1 MDRRGGA
8 EMEIEAGHWALRSPP
23 REAIRV
29 REPQQGAPSAVRRV
43 RRGGTLGVTCHGRLV
58 AVLAPPALAPG
69 AGSLV
74 AAKGATPAPGGHGP
88 LPGPAVA
95 LHPTHGVLDKLRA
108 NG

>member
-1 MDRRGGA
+1 
-8 EMEIEAGHWALRSPP
+8 MEIEAGHWAPRSPP

-29 REPQQGAPSAVRRV
+29 REPQQDAPSAVRRV

-69 AGSLV
+69 TGSLV
-74 AAKGATPAPGGHGP
+74 AGERVTPAPGGHGP

-95 LHPTHGVLDKLRA
+95 PHPPHGVLGQLCAD
-108 NG
+108 G

>member
-1 MDRRGGA
+1 
-8 EMEIEAGHWALRSPP
+8 MEIEAGHWALRSPP

-69 AGSLV
+69 TGSLV
-74 AAKGATPAPGGHGP
+74 AAERATPAPGGHGP

-95 LHPTHGVLDKLRA
+95 LHPTHGVLGQPRA
-108 NG
+108 DG